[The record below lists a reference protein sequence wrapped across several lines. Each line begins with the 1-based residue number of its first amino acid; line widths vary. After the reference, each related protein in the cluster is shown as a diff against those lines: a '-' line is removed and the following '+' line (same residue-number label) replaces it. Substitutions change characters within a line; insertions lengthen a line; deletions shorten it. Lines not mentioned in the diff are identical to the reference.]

1 MRARIFLKEG
11 RSRDYRLAAE
21 LDAQDADDVWR
32 QVEAEPEGFERRLVP
47 GDIVYVG
54 DVYVELNG
62 DGGWLPISPGPLTR
76 RLYGLIGDG

>member
-1 MRARIFLKEG
+1 MRARIFLKED
-11 RSRDYRLAAE
+11 RSQDYRLAAE
-21 LDAQDADDVWR
+21 FDAQDADDAWR
-32 QVEAEPEGFERRLVP
+32 QIEADPEGLGRRLLP

-76 RLYGLIGDG
+76 RLYALIGTG